1 MSKEF
6 TVQVIRKVTKIETA
20 RIEVESPNKTMAR
33 GAAQYAAVNEPA
45 EWTAGDDE
53 ITVISSKVVGEAS
66 SP

>member
-20 RIEVESPNKTMAR
+20 RIKVESDNKTMAR
-33 GAAQYAAVNEPA
+33 GAAEYKAKIEPA

-53 ITVISSKVVGEAS
+53 ITVISSKVIEEA
-66 SP
+66 